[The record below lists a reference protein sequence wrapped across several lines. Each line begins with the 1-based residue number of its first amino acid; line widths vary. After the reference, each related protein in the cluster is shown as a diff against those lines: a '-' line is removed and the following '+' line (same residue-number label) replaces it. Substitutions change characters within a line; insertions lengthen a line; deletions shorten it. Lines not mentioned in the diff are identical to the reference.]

1 MTESSTS
8 SRPRVVIADDYEA
21 TRYFFKWLA
30 EGECEIV
37 GEVENGQEAIAA
49 AEKLRPD
56 VLVMDISMPGLSGLE
71 AARLL
76 KERTPEVK
84 IILASQ
90 YAQPAFADEALR
102 AGIQGYV
109 LKEAAASE
117 LVVAIREVLAGRLFR
132 SPRLAN

>member
-1 MTESSTS
+1 
-8 SRPRVVIADDYEA
+8 
-21 TRYFFKWLA
+21 
-30 EGECEIV
+30 V

-76 KERTPEVK
+76 KERTPEIK

-90 YAQPAFADEALR
+90 YAQSAFADEALR